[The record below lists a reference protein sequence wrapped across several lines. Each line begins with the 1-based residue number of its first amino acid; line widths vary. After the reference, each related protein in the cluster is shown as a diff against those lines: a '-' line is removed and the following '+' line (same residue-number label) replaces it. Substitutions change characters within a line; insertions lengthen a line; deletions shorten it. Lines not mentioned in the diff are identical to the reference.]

1 MIEQDPIE
9 PGLQAYL
16 EHTRRVTAGLGPL
29 GGLTPGQRR
38 ERAERYALA
47 TQEPHPPGLHTRTA
61 YIVLPGREIPVR
73 IYRPPGPARAAL
85 VYLHGG
91 SWIAGSPETHDFVTA
106 SLAMNTGAQVLS
118 VHYRRAPENPYP
130 APTEDA
136 LAALRWALGHA
147 AALGLDPAR
156 IGLAGDS
163 AGGNLAAGASLMAR
177 DRGGPGPAC
186 LVLIY
191 PVLDRDLDTPSY
203 RAARDPILTREAMRE
218 AFDAF
223 APPVNDPF
231 ALPLRAPDLSGL
243 PPCLL
248 SIAERDPL
256 RDEGLAFAA
265 RLRAAG
271 VPVWCREAPGM
282 IHSYP
287 RARRHSAAA
296 EAEFQQLCAAIRAA
310 LNLPDIPPW

>member
-1 MIEQDPIE
+1 MTEPDPLE

-16 EHTRRVTAGLGPL
+16 DHTRRVTAGLGPL

-38 ERAERYALA
+38 ERAELYARA
-47 TQEPHPPGLHTRTA
+47 TQEAHPPGLHTRTD
-61 YIVLPGREIPVR
+61 YVVLPGREIPVR
-73 IYRPPGPARAAL
+73 IYRPPGPARAGL

-106 SLAMNTGAQVLS
+106 SLAMNTGAQILS

-136 LAALRWALGHA
+136 FATLRWAFDNA
-147 AALGLDPAR
+147 EALGLDPAR

-163 AGGNLAAGASLMAR
+163 AGGNLAAGAALMAR
-177 DRGGPGPAC
+177 DSGRPRPAC

-191 PVLDRDLDTPSY
+191 PVLDRDLDTASY
-203 RAARDPILTREAMRE
+203 RAARDPILTRRAMRE
-218 AFDAF
+218 ALDAF
-223 APPVNDPF
+223 APQDDPY

-243 PPCLL
+243 PRTIL
-248 SIAERDPL
+248 SVAERDPL
-256 RDEGLAFAA
+256 RDEGLAFAE

-271 VPVWCREAPGM
+271 IPLWCREAPGM

-296 EAEFQQLCAAIRAA
+296 EAEFRQLCAAIRAA
-310 LNLPDIPPW
+310 LSLPDLPPW

>member
-1 MIEQDPIE
+1 MTEHDPIE

-16 EHTRRVTAGLGPL
+16 DHTRRVTANLGPL

-47 TQEPHPPGLHTRTA
+47 TQEPHPPGLRTHTA

-73 IYRPPGPARAAL
+73 IYRPPGPAQTAL

-106 SLAMNTGAQVLS
+106 SLAMNTGAQILS

-136 LAALRWALGHA
+136 FAALCWAFDNA
-147 AALGLDPAR
+147 VSLGLDAAR

-177 DRGGPGPAC
+177 DRGGPRPAC
-186 LVLIY
+186 LVLVY

-203 RAARDPILTREAMRE
+203 QAGRDPILTRAAMRE
-218 AFDAF
+218 ALDAF
-223 APPVNDPF
+223 APPDEPY
-231 ALPLRAPDLSGL
+231 ALPLRANDVAGL
-243 PPCLL
+243 PPTIL

-265 RLRAAG
+265 RLAAAD
-271 VPVWCREAPGM
+271 VQVWCREAPGM

-296 EAEFQQLCAAIRAA
+296 EAEFQQLCAAIRGA
-310 LNLPDIPPW
+310 LGLPDIPPW